1 VPLRRVVRVVAVVA
15 AVAIG
20 ATLTLAGCGRSGLDE
35 QQQATEARA
44 CASLVERHVAKV
56 GGNGSQTLDGQQ
68 LDLDR
73 PTEFYRLLRQLRP
86 PSIFR
91 LDDARTFRYAR
102 SSLLS
107 DLCKDKGVAPGVT
120 TTTTTTTSTTTTTTV
135 PGSGG

>member
-1 VPLRRVVRVVAVVA
+1 MPFRRLARVVAVGA
-15 AVAIG
+15 LG
-20 ATLTLAGCGRSGLDE
+20 ATLTLTGCGRAGLDE
-35 QQQATEARA
+35 EQQATEARA

-56 GGNGSQTLDGQQ
+56 GGNGSQTLDGQK
-68 LDLDR
+68 LDLDK
-73 PTEFYRLLRQLRP
+73 PNEFYRLLRQLRP
-86 PSIFR
+86 PSVFR

-120 TTTTTTTSTTTTTTV
+120 TTTTTSTTTTTTTV